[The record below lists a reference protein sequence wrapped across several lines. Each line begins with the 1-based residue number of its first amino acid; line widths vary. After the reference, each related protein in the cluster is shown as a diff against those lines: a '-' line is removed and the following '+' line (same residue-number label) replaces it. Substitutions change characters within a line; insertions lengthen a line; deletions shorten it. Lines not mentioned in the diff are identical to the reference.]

1 MEWPRLVATLMRDVG
16 DLTIA
21 EDAAQDAFL
30 EAARRWPAE
39 GVPDRPGAWLVTTGR
54 RKAIDQIRRM
64 RRFEDRLPVL
74 AAEVTTVTTHGT
86 ASADD
91 GLDSQQAL
99 DDQLAL
105 LVGCCHPALAPEAQ
119 VALTLRIVAGLSTP
133 QIARA
138 FLISEETMTRRL
150 TRAKAKVRDARIP
163 FDPPDLAMVGER
175 VGAVCEVISSIFT
188 EGHASATD
196 TALIRGDLCE
206 EAIWLAEL
214 LSTLVPTDP
223 EVAGLHALL
232 LLTDARRPSR
242 LDDHGRPILLAD
254 QDRALWDQPMIA
266 RGLAELA
273 RAHSFHRGGPFQ
285 FQAAIAAL
293 HATAPTFDAT
303 DWPGVLRLYDVLL
316 QRQPERA
323 GGAEPG
329 HRRRPRPRTRRRPHR
344 PRRHPPSRRPHRRRH
359 RLRVLPH
366 RPSRRPGQTRPPR
379 RRHRRAGPRH
389 RVQHQRIRT
398 LLPPPPSP
406 GTERTGHPAGPRAV
420 HQVLVTSSSMAIA
433 SRRGDVRL
441 VTGGESGRPRRR

>member
-1 MEWPRLVATLMRDVG
+1 MGVADVFRTEWPRLVATLTRDVG

-21 EDAAQDAFL
+21 EDAAQDAFI
-30 EAARRWPAE
+30 EASTRWPTE
-39 GVPDRPGAWLVTTGR
+39 GIPQRPGAWLVTTGR
-54 RKAIDQIRRM
+54 RKAIDQIRRIH
-64 RRFEDRLPVL
+64 RFEDRLPKL
-74 AAEVTTVTTHGT
+74 AAAVAT
-86 ASADD
+86 ATADSPESAHSD
-91 GLDSQQAL
+91 LSCEQAL

-138 FLISEETMTRRL
+138 FLVSEETMTRRL
-150 TRAKAKVRDARIP
+150 TRAKSKVRAARIP
-163 FDPPDLAMVGER
+163 FDPPSLDTLAER

-232 LLTDARRPSR
+232 LLTDSRRPSR
-242 LDDHGRPILLAD
+242 LDGHGSPILLAS
-254 QDRALWDQPMIA
+254 QDRSLWDQPMIA

-293 HATAPTFDAT
+293 HATAPTFEAT
-303 DWPGVLRLYDVLL
+303 DWPAVLRLYDALLRRQNSALVALNRAIAVGHVHGPAAALTALDAIPQADDLTGDVSSYVYFHTARADVLAQL
-316 QRQPERA
+316 DRVDDAAAALDRAITSSTNESERSFL
-323 GGAEPG
+323 
-329 HRRRPRPRTRRRPHR
+329 RRR
-344 PRRHPPSRRPHRRRH
+344 
-359 RLRVLPH
+359 
-366 RPSRRPGQTRPPR
+366 
-379 RRHRRAGPRH
+379 
-389 RVQHQRIRT
+389 QHQLNQATRHGVN
-398 LLPPPPSP
+398 PA
-406 GTERTGHPAGPRAV
+406 ERRQTP
-420 HQVLVTSSSMAIA
+420 L
-433 SRRGDVRL
+433 
-441 VTGGESGRPRRR
+441 